1 MQEKKNNVIITKV
14 KYLLGYQMNQINNI
28 DEKFNFILTFFYD
41 TISQQTNKIFQ
52 SFFVSFISLAVGAIL
67 SAVSRWGWGGSNF
80 QHSANDIPHK
90 VLLVLQFAHRF

>member
-1 MQEKKNNVIITKV
+1 MPCRKKIYNVIFITKV
-14 KYLLGYQMNQINNI
+14 KYLLGYQMNI

-52 SFFVSFISLAVGAIL
+52 SFFVSFISLAVEVIL

-90 VLLVLQFAHRF
+90 VLLALQFAHQF